1 MLNRGFQPEEIQHY
15 LNPIE
20 DDILDPFLLDNIRE
34 GVAVLIRHI
43 KAQDR
48 AAVIIDVDCDGCC
61 SSAILINYLHDL
73 FPAWVENCLTYYMND
88 GKQHGIIYDNVPNDI
103 QLLIVPD
110 AGTNDVEACQQL
122 KEQGIDILIL
132 DHHLQDI
139 DNPYACIINN
149 QTCSYPNKSLCGAG
163 IVYKFCSCIDFLL
176 EIQQADQYLDLVA
189 LGLIADVMSLQPY
202 ETHYLVTKG
211 LSQINN
217 PYFKMMVEKQSYS
230 LKDEITP
237 QGVAFYIAPY
247 INATIRMGTNED
259 KMLMFEAMLNYKAY
273 ELIDSTK
280 RGCKGQKET
289 RVEQACRNCTNVKSR
304 QQKARDAAIDVIEKL
319 IQERHL
325 NNNKILLIQLD
336 SQNIINKNLTGL
348 VANILMSEYGKPVM
362 LLNETYNEQGEKCWE
377 GSARNVGN
385 SKFENFK
392 DFITNSGLCLYGAG
406 HEAAFG
412 AGIED
417 KNVETFIE
425 YSNQELASY
434 DFSACYK
441 VDFIFDA
448 SNFNGKDII
457 KIAEL
462 KSLWGQ
468 GVEEPYIALENVKVY
483 KDNVF
488 LMSPDKSPT
497 LKILLPNGTSIIK
510 FKSSKE
516 EYEQLKTDLGC
527 LTLNVVG
534 RCEENVWNGSI
545 APQIIVT
552 DYEVIGIEQ
561 YYF

>member
-1 MLNRGFQPEEIQHY
+1 MLNRDFQPEEIQHY

-20 DDILDPFLLDNIRE
+20 DDVLDPFLLGNVRE
-34 GVAVLIRHI
+34 GIAVLIRHI

-48 AAVIIDVDCDGCC
+48 ATVVIDVDCDGCC

-110 AGTNDVEACQQL
+110 AGTNDAEACQQL
-122 KEQGIDILIL
+122 KEKGIDVLIL

-149 QTCSYPNKSLCGAG
+149 QTCDYPNKSLCGAG
-163 IVYKFCSCIDFLL
+163 IVYKFCSCIDSLL
-176 EIQQADQYLDLVA
+176 EIQQANQYLDLVA
-189 LGLIADVMSLQPY
+189 LGLIADVMSLRPY

-211 LSQINN
+211 LSQISN

-259 KMLMFEAMLNYKAY
+259 KMLMFEAMLNHKAY

-289 RVEQACRNCTNVKSR
+289 RVEQACRNCTNIKSH
-304 QQKARDAAIDVIEKL
+304 QQKARDAAIEVIEKL

-325 NNNKILLIQLD
+325 NNNKILLVQLD

-348 VANILMSEYGKPVM
+348 AANILMSEYGKPVM

-392 DFITNSGLCLYGAG
+392 DFITNSDLCLYGAG

-417 KNVETFIE
+417 KNIEAFIE
-425 YSNQELASY
+425 YSNRELASY

-457 KIAEL
+457 KVAEL

-468 GVEEPYIALENVKVY
+468 GVEEPYIALENIKVY

-497 LKILLPNGTSIIK
+497 LKILLPNGTNIIK

-527 LTLNVVG
+527 LTLNIVG

-545 APQIIVT
+545 TPQIIVT
-552 DYEVIGIEQ
+552 DYEVIGTEQ

>member
-20 DDILDPFLLDNIRE
+20 DDILDPFLLDNVRE

-110 AGTNDVEACQQL
+110 AGTNDAEACQQL

-149 QTCSYPNKSLCGAG
+149 QTCNYPNKSLCGAG
-163 IVYKFCSCIDFLL
+163 VVYKFCSCIDFLL

-230 LKDEITP
+230 LKDKITP

-259 KMLMFEAMLNYKAY
+259 KMLMFEAMLNHKAY

-304 QQKARDAAIDVIEKL
+304 QQKARDAAIEVIEKL

-425 YSNQELASY
+425 YSNRELASY

-527 LTLNVVG
+527 LTLNIVG

>member
-1 MLNRGFQPEEIQHY
+1 MLNRGFQPEEIQRY
-15 LNPIE
+15 LNPTE
-20 DDILDPFLLDNIRE
+20 DDILDPFLLDNVRKGI
-34 GVAVLIRHI
+34 AVLIQHI
-43 KAQDR
+43 KAQNR
-48 AAVIIDVDCDGCC
+48 ATVVIDVDCDGCC

-110 AGTNDVEACQQL
+110 AGTNDAEACQQL
-122 KEQGIDILIL
+122 KEKGIDVLIL

-139 DNPYACIINN
+139 DNPYACVINN
-149 QTCSYPNKSLCGAG
+149 QTCNYPNKSLCGAG
-163 IVYKFCSCIDFLL
+163 VVYKFCSCIDSLL
-176 EIQQADQYLDLVA
+176 EIQQADYYLDLVA
-189 LGLIADVMSLQPY
+189 LGLIADVMSLRPY

-259 KMLMFEAMLNYKAY
+259 KMLMFEAMLNHKAY

-289 RVEQACRNCTNVKSR
+289 RVEQACRNCTNVKSH
-304 QQKARDAAIDVIEKL
+304 QQKARDAAIEVIEKL

-325 NNNKILLIQLD
+325 NNNKILLVQLD

-348 VANILMSEYGKPVM
+348 AANILMSEYGKPVM

-417 KNVETFIE
+417 KNIEAFIE
-425 YSNQELASY
+425 YSNRELASY

-457 KIAEL
+457 KVAEL

-468 GVEEPYIALENVKVY
+468 GVEEPYIALENIKVY

-527 LTLNVVG
+527 LTLNIVG

-545 APQIIVT
+545 TPQIIVT
-552 DYEVIGIEQ
+552 DYEVIGTEQ

>member
-20 DDILDPFLLDNIRE
+20 NDILDPFLLDNMRE

-88 GKQHGIIYDNVPNDI
+88 GKQHGIIYDNVPNNI

-110 AGTNDVEACQQL
+110 AGTNDAEACQQL

-230 LKDEITP
+230 LKDKITP

-259 KMLMFEAMLNYKAY
+259 KMLMFEAMLNHKAY

-304 QQKARDAAIDVIEKL
+304 QQKARDAAIEVIEKL

-417 KNVETFIE
+417 KNVKTFIE
-425 YSNQELASY
+425 YSNQKLASY

-527 LTLNVVG
+527 LTLNIVG

>member
-20 DDILDPFLLDNIRE
+20 DDILDPFLLDNVRE
-34 GVAVLIRHI
+34 GIVILIRHI

-48 AAVIIDVDCDGCC
+48 ATVVIDVDCDGCC

-88 GKQHGIIYDNVPNDI
+88 GKQHGIIYDNVPNNI

-110 AGTNDVEACQQL
+110 AGTNDAEACQQL
-122 KEQGIDILIL
+122 KEQGIDVLIL

-149 QTCSYPNKSLCGAG
+149 QTCDYPNKSLCGAG
-163 IVYKFCSCIDFLL
+163 VVYKFCSCIDSLL

-189 LGLIADVMSLQPY
+189 LGLIADVMNLRPY

-259 KMLMFEAMLNYKAY
+259 KMLMFEAMLNHKAY

-289 RVEQACRNCTNVKSR
+289 RVEQACRNCTNVKSH
-304 QQKARDAAIDVIEKL
+304 QQKARDAAIEVIEKL

-325 NNNKILLIQLD
+325 NNNKILLVQLD

-348 VANILMSEYGKPVM
+348 AANILMSEYGKPVM

-412 AGIED
+412 AGIKD
-417 KNVETFIE
+417 KNVKAFIE

-457 KIAEL
+457 KVAEL

-468 GVEEPYIALENVKVY
+468 GVEEPYIALENIKVY

-527 LTLNVVG
+527 LTLNIVG

-545 APQIIVT
+545 TPQIIVT
-552 DYEVIGIEQ
+552 DYEVIGTEQ

>member
-20 DDILDPFLLDNIRE
+20 DDILDPFLLDNMRE

-48 AAVIIDVDCDGCC
+48 ATVVIDVDCDGCC

-230 LKDEITP
+230 LKDKITP

-247 INATIRMGTNED
+247 INATIRMGTNDD
-259 KMLMFEAMLNYKAY
+259 KMLMFEAMLNHKAY

-304 QQKARDAAIDVIEKL
+304 QQKARDAAIEVIEKL

-448 SNFNGKDII
+448 SNFNEKDII

-527 LTLNVVG
+527 LTLNIVG

>member
-1 MLNRGFQPEEIQHY
+1 MLNRGFQPEEIQRY
-15 LNPIE
+15 LNPTE
-20 DDILDPFLLDNIRE
+20 DDILDPFLLDNVRE
-34 GVAVLIRHI
+34 GIAVLIRHI

-48 AAVIIDVDCDGCC
+48 ATVVIDVDCDGCC
-61 SSAILINYLHDL
+61 SSAILINYLYGL

-110 AGTNDVEACQQL
+110 AGTNDAEVCQQL

-139 DNPYACIINN
+139 DNPYACVINN

-163 IVYKFCSCIDFLL
+163 VVYKFCSCIDFLL

-189 LGLIADVMSLQPY
+189 LGLIADVMSLRPY

-230 LKDEITP
+230 LKDRITP
-237 QGVAFYIAPY
+237 QGIAFYIAPY

-259 KMLMFEAMLNYKAY
+259 KMLMFEAMLNHKAY

-289 RVEQACRNCTNVKSR
+289 RVEQACRNCTNVKSH
-304 QQKARDAAIDVIEKL
+304 QQKARDAAIEVIEKL

-325 NNNKILLIQLD
+325 NNNKILLVQLD

-348 VANILMSEYGKPVM
+348 AANILMSEYGKPVM

-457 KIAEL
+457 KVAEL

-527 LTLNVVG
+527 LTLNIVG
-534 RCEENVWNGSI
+534 RCEENMWNGSI

-552 DYEVIGIEQ
+552 DYEVIGTEQ

>member
-1 MLNRGFQPEEIQHY
+1 MLNRGFQPEEIQRY

-20 DDILDPFLLDNIRE
+20 DDILDPFLLDNMRE
-34 GVAVLIRHI
+34 GIAILIRHI

-48 AAVIIDVDCDGCC
+48 ATVVIDVDCDGCC

-88 GKQHGIIYDNVPNDI
+88 GKQHGIIYDNVPNNI

-110 AGTNDVEACQQL
+110 AGTNDAEVCQQL
-122 KEQGIDILIL
+122 KKQGIDILIL

-149 QTCSYPNKSLCGAG
+149 QTCNYPNKSLCGAG
-163 IVYKFCSCIDFLL
+163 VVYKFCSCIDSLL
-176 EIQQADQYLDLVA
+176 EIQQANQYLDLVA
-189 LGLIADVMSLQPY
+189 LGLIADVMSLRPY

-211 LSQINN
+211 LSQISN

-259 KMLMFEAMLNYKAY
+259 KMLMFEAMLNHKAY

-289 RVEQACRNCTNVKSR
+289 RVEQACRNCTNIKSH
-304 QQKARDAAIDVIEKL
+304 QQKARDAAIEVIEKL

-325 NNNKILLIQLD
+325 NNNKILLVQLD

-348 VANILMSEYGKPVM
+348 AANILMSEYGKPVM

-392 DFITNSGLCLYGAG
+392 NFITNSGLCLYGAG

-417 KNVETFIE
+417 KNIEAFIE
-425 YSNQELASY
+425 YSNRELASY

-457 KIAEL
+457 KVAEL

-468 GVEEPYIALENVKVY
+468 GVEEPYIALENIKVY

-527 LTLNVVG
+527 LTLNIVG

-545 APQIIVT
+545 TPQIIVT
-552 DYEVIGIEQ
+552 DYEVIGTEQ

>member
-1 MLNRGFQPEEIQHY
+1 MLNRGFQPEEIQRY

-20 DDILDPFLLDNIRE
+20 DDILDPFLLDNMRE
-34 GVAVLIRHI
+34 GIAILIRHI

-48 AAVIIDVDCDGCC
+48 ATVVIDVDCDGCC
-61 SSAILINYLHDL
+61 SSVILINYLHDL

-88 GKQHGIIYDNVPNDI
+88 GKQHGIIYDNVPNNI

-110 AGTNDVEACQQL
+110 AGTNDAEVCQQL
-122 KEQGIDILIL
+122 KKQGIDILIL

-149 QTCSYPNKSLCGAG
+149 QTCNYPNKSLCGAG
-163 IVYKFCSCIDFLL
+163 VVYKFCSCIDSLL
-176 EIQQADQYLDLVA
+176 EIQQANQYLDLVA
-189 LGLIADVMSLQPY
+189 LGLIADVMSLRPY

-211 LSQINN
+211 LSQISN

-259 KMLMFEAMLNYKAY
+259 KMLMFEAMLNHKAY

-289 RVEQACRNCTNVKSR
+289 RVEQACRNCTNIKSH
-304 QQKARDAAIDVIEKL
+304 QQKARDAAIEVIEKL

-325 NNNKILLIQLD
+325 NNNKILLVQLD

-348 VANILMSEYGKPVM
+348 AANILMSEYGKPVM
-362 LLNETYNEQGEKCWE
+362 LLNETYNEQGKKCWE

-392 DFITNSGLCLYGAG
+392 NFITNSGLCLYGAG

-417 KNVETFIE
+417 KNIEAFIE
-425 YSNQELASY
+425 YSNRELASY

-457 KIAEL
+457 KVAEL

-468 GVEEPYIALENVKVY
+468 GVEEPYIALENIKVY

-527 LTLNVVG
+527 LTLNIVG

-545 APQIIVT
+545 TPQIIVT
-552 DYEVIGIEQ
+552 DYEVIGTEQ